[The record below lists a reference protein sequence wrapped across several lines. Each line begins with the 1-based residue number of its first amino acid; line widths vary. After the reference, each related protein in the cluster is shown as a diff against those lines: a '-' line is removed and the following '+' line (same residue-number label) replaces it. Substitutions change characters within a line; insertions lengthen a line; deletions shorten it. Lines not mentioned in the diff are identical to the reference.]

1 MPWSLTTKLGI
12 YISFGIFCGA
22 IGWAVNGWRL
32 EARISDLKASYLKD
46 YAEAEKSARNREK
59 ELTEAVAQIRRQKD
73 DQIARINSQLWVAID
88 GVRDR
93 ASIHDLPA
101 DTTLGQTAQGCYP
114 AELYREHAEMALR
127 EAARADTIMS
137 ALNSC
142 YLQYDSLRP

>member
-1 MPWSLTTKLGI
+1 MLGPI
-12 YISFGIFCGA
+12 ALRIAPYAAVAVLAGVT
-22 IGWAVNGWRL
+22 GWKVNGWRL

-59 ELTEAVAQIRRQKD
+59 ELTEAAAQIRRQKD
-73 DQIARINSQLWVAID
+73 EQIARINSELWITLD
-88 GVRDR
+88 GVRQR
-93 ASIHDLPA
+93 PSIHDLPA

-114 AELYREHAEMALR
+114 AELFREHAEMALR

>member
-1 MPWSLTTKLGI
+1 MPWLKVVILGVTVVTG
-12 YISFGIFCGA
+12 FVT
-22 IGWAVNGWRL
+22 GWAVNGWRL

-46 YAEAEKSARNREK
+46 YAEAEKSARTREK
-59 ELTEAVAQIRRQKD
+59 QLVETADTLRRQKD
-73 DQIARINSQLWVAID
+73 EQIARINSELWVSLD

-93 ASIHDLPA
+93 PSIHDLPA

-114 AELYREHAEMALR
+114 AELFREHAEMALR